1 MMTVV
6 RARRYKRKSCNTGN
20 PIGVVSIKKCAVIN
34 CAKATIN
41 RLMGLLIL
49 KSPLTDSVRSIIM
62 PSGIKIDKS
71 LREKVVT
78 PDLIRKIVSV
88 TFEASLFSIS
98 YLENLSM
105 KTH

>member
-1 MMTVV
+1 M
-6 RARRYKRKSCNTGN
+6 
-20 PIGVVSIKKCAVIN
+20 
-34 CAKATIN
+34 
-41 RLMGLLIL
+41 
-49 KSPLTDSVRSIIM
+49 IM

-71 LREKVVT
+71 LREKVFT

>member
-1 MMTVV
+1 
-6 RARRYKRKSCNTGN
+6 
-20 PIGVVSIKKCAVIN
+20 
-34 CAKATIN
+34 
-41 RLMGLLIL
+41 MGLLIL
-49 KSPLTDSVRSIIM
+49 KSPLTDSVRSMIM

-71 LREKVVT
+71 LREKVFT

>member
-1 MMTVV
+1 
-6 RARRYKRKSCNTGN
+6 
-20 PIGVVSIKKCAVIN
+20 
-34 CAKATIN
+34 
-41 RLMGLLIL
+41 MGLLIL
-49 KSPLTDSVRSIIM
+49 KSPLTDSVRSMIM

-71 LREKVVT
+71 LREKVFT

-98 YLENLSM
+98 YLENLSI

>member
-1 MMTVV
+1 
-6 RARRYKRKSCNTGN
+6 
-20 PIGVVSIKKCAVIN
+20 
-34 CAKATIN
+34 
-41 RLMGLLIL
+41 MGLLIL